1 MNGANYDW
9 VPSFLLGAAFVIF
22 VAGARLRGN
31 GADRSFTTYTRYLVA
46 VGCYAI
52 WHFALYFLLMCG
64 VWFLDDNFSNPLW
77 TRLGAHPAWVALAS
91 IAVFV
96 YLPYLSALD
105 RSLRRQA
112 RRIGGMPDEM
122 YKLRDAIAAAPRDI
136 SKEMFRELHY
146 RLLRRGIDLGNQRSV
161 PDQSLHSMFVQVAEF
176 KCILERCEQD
186 RRFSGFM
193 RDNAATLHTLARG
206 FDHVIFRSS
215 RSAEAVSRLHELANA
230 NTGRSGSWESL
241 GAMVENQTYSEGV
254 NNLDPVI
261 ATSKMLISDRRDDMR
276 GFVDGAATLLAR
288 LALAS
293 RRTEIGRVKLL
304 RGIGVKVIPAKRPKF
319 RALFAVFAVVFLAM
333 FGTVGTLAALG
344 IVSFDNRSALYMVPL
359 YFVIAIAC
367 AVYPKQYFSFANVD
381 VYGRQPWA
389 FYLCA
394 GLSGAA
400 LAFIAGLIH
409 KLVKQK
415 DTMLALTDAVER
427 SPWLILWFTL
437 AVTIAVL
444 IQDRY
449 DAQGRRK
456 TPGRLFDAAIVAT
469 ALAVA
474 MIATQFL
481 FSLLRENYEPKFWT
495 VGMMIGIGAF
505 IGFYIPNRFRT
516 ELRERRPPPAGA
528 ASAVTVV
535 PVI

>member
-1 MNGANYDW
+1 MSEPNYDW

-46 VGCYAI
+46 VGCYAV
-52 WHFALYFLLMCG
+52 WHFALYFALMCG

-77 TRLGAHPAWVALAS
+77 TRLSAHPAWVALAS

-122 YKLRDAIAAAPRDI
+122 YKLRDAIAAAPRNI
-136 SKEMFRELHY
+136 SKEMFKELHY
-146 RLLRRGIDLGNQRSV
+146 RLLRRGIDLGNQRLV
-161 PDQSLHSMFVQVAEF
+161 PDQSLHSMFVQVAEL

-186 RRFSGFM
+186 RRFAGFM
-193 RDNAATLHTLARG
+193 RDNAVPLHALARG

-215 RSAEAVSRLHELANA
+215 RSSEAVSRLHELANA
-230 NTGRSGSWESL
+230 NTGRSGTWESL
-241 GAMVENQTYSEGV
+241 GAMVENQTYSDGV

-261 ATSKMLISDRRDDMR
+261 ATSKMLIANRRDDMR
-276 GFVDGAATLLAR
+276 GFVEGAATLLAR

-293 RRTEIGRVKLL
+293 RRTEIGRIKLL

-319 RALFAVFAVVFLAM
+319 QALFAVFAVVFLAM
-333 FGTVGTLAALG
+333 FGTIAVLAGLG
-344 IVSFDNRSALYMVPL
+344 MVSFDNKSAMWTVPL
-359 YFVIAIAC
+359 YFVFGVAC
-367 AVYPKQYFSFANVD
+367 AVYPKQYFPFANVD

-389 FYLCA
+389 FFLCA
-394 GLSGAA
+394 GLSAA
-400 LAFIAGLIH
+400 TLSFIVGLIH
-409 KLVKQK
+409 KLVTQEF
-415 DTMLALTDAVER
+415 LEAIRQAYVR
-427 SPWLILWFTL
+427 SPWLIIPFAL
-437 AVTIAVL
+437 AVTIAIL

-449 DAQGRRK
+449 DAFGQRK
-456 TPGRLFDAAIVAT
+456 APGRLFDSVVVTIVL
-469 ALAVA
+469 ALAVVSSQFLLTVTRPA
-474 MIATQFL
+474 YELKLWPLIPMIA
-481 FSLLRENYEPKFWT
+481 
-495 VGMMIGIGAF
+495 IGAF

-516 ELRERRPPPAGA
+516 ELRERRPPAAGS
-528 ASAVTVV
+528 ASTVTVV

>member
-1 MNGANYDW
+1 LTGASYDW

-46 VGCYAI
+46 VGCYAV
-52 WHFALYFLLMCG
+52 WHFALYFFLMCV
-64 VWFLDDNFSNPLW
+64 VWFLDDNFSSPLW
-77 TRLGAHPAWVALAS
+77 TKLTDHPAWVALAS

-96 YLPYLSALD
+96 YLPYLSGLD

-112 RRIGGMPDEM
+112 RRIGGMPDEL
-122 YKLRDAIAAAPRDI
+122 YKLRDAIAAAPRNI
-136 SKEMFRELHY
+136 SKEMFKELHY

-176 KCILERCEQD
+176 KCIVENCERD

-193 RDNAATLHTLARG
+193 HDNAEALHALARG

-215 RSAEAVSRLHELANA
+215 RSSETMSRLHELANA

-241 GAMVENQTYSEGV
+241 GAMVENQTYSESV

-261 ATSKMLISDRRDDMR
+261 ATSKMLIADRRADMR
-276 GFVDGAATLLAR
+276 GFVECAATLLAR

-319 RALFAVFAVVFLAM
+319 QALFAVFGVVFLAM
-333 FGTVGTLAALG
+333 VGTIGALAALG
-344 IVSFDNRSALYMVPL
+344 IVTFDSLSAMWMVPL
-359 YFVIAIAC
+359 YFVFGVAC

-400 LAFIAGLIH
+400 LSFTAGLIH
-409 KLVKQK
+409 KLIKQK
-415 DTMLALTDAVER
+415 DVMLALKDAVER
-427 SPWLILWFTL
+427 SPWLLITFTL
-437 AVTIAVL
+437 AVTVAVL
-444 IQDRY
+444 IQDRF
-449 DAQGRRK
+449 DAQGHRK
-456 TPGRLFDAAIVAT
+456 APGRLFDAGIVAA

-481 FSLLRENYEPKFWT
+481 FSLLRENYDPRLWT
-495 VGMMIGIGAF
+495 VALMVGIGAF

-516 ELRERRPPPAGA
+516 EICERRPMPSAPA
-528 ASAVTVV
+528 STVTVV

>member
-1 MNGANYDW
+1 LNGAGYDW
-9 VPSFLLGAAFVIF
+9 VPSFVLGAAFVIF

-46 VGCYAI
+46 VACYAI
-52 WHFALYFLLMCG
+52 WHFALYFLLMCA
-64 VWFLDDNFSNPLW
+64 VWFLDDHFPGEPW
-77 TRLGAHPAWVALAS
+77 TTLTARPAWVGLGS

-96 YLPYLSALD
+96 YLPYVSALD

-122 YKLRDAIAAAPRDI
+122 YKLRDAIAAAPRNI
-136 SKEMFRELHY
+136 SKEMFKELHY

-161 PDQSLHSMFVQVAEF
+161 PDQSLHSMFVQVAEL
-176 KCILERCEQD
+176 KCILEQCEQD
-186 RRFSGFM
+186 PRFSGFM
-193 RDNAATLHTLARG
+193 RDNAVALHALARG

-215 RSAEAVSRLHELANA
+215 RSSEAMSRLHELANA

-288 LALAS
+288 LALAC

-319 RALFAVFAVVFLAM
+319 QALFAVFLVVFLAM
-333 FGTVGTLAALG
+333 FGTIATLAALG
-344 IVSFDNRSALYMVPL
+344 MVSFDRPTAVWTVPM
-359 YFVIAIAC
+359 YFVFGVAC
-367 AVYPKQYFSFANVD
+367 AVYPKQYFPFANVD

-394 GLSGAA
+394 GLSAAA
-400 LAFIAGLIH
+400 LSFITGLIN
-409 KLVKQK
+409 KLV
-415 DTMLALTDAVER
+415 TYEFSFALEQAISR
-427 SPWLILWFTL
+427 SPWLLIPFSL
-437 AVTIAVL
+437 AVAIAVL

-449 DAQGRRK
+449 DAFGHRK
-456 TPGRLFDAAIVAT
+456 APGRLFDCAVVT
-469 ALAVA
+469 TVLVVA
-474 MIATQFL
+474 MGMVQFL
-481 FSLLRENYEPKFWT
+481 FAVTRPDYEPKLWPI
-495 VGMMIGIGAF
+495 VPMIVIGAF
-505 IGFYIPNRFRT
+505 IGYYIPKRFRA
-516 ELRERRPPPAGA
+516 EIRERRPAQNAPA
-528 ASAVTVV
+528 STVTVV